1 MIVPPRTMLAV
12 PLDLESPHVV
22 AEFDPRHEPRLGE
35 FRQVAVD
42 RRPVEPAM
50 IKRLRHLRMRLGPC
64 GGEQVLE
71 VIPESMFALLNDI
84 ITTQAR
90 SV

>member
-35 FRQVAVD
+35 LRQVAVN
-42 RRPVEPAM
+42 RRPVEALVGEG
-50 IKRLRHLRMRLGPC
+50 IGHFGVGLRT
-64 GGEQVLE
+64 V
-71 VIPESMFALLNDI
+71 
-84 ITTQAR
+84 
-90 SV
+90 